1 MRAKAG
7 ASSLSRSSR
16 SSHPGLASG
25 AAVGGS
31 KESLGSGKRTKHH
44 YGRHSSH
51 LLRSSKE
58 MNGWRPRW
66 FQDTAPATRPSS
78 SRGRK

>member
-1 MRAKAG
+1 MRVKAG

-16 SSHPGLASG
+16 SSHPALASG

-31 KESLGSGKRTKHH
+31 KESVGSEKRTKHH

-51 LLRSSKE
+51 LLRSPKE

-66 FQDTAPATRPSS
+66 FQDTAPATHPSLNW
-78 SRGRK
+78 GRK